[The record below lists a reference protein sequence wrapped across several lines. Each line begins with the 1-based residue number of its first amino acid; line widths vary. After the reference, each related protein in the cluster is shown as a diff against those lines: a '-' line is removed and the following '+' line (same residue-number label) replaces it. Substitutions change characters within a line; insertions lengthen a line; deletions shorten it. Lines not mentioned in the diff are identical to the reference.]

1 MIQVGNLDW
10 GHLNDIL
17 SYLAN
22 PIPKSFRL
30 LIAFSWIMLDYP
42 MSFFLLSTWSIF
54 WAGLV
59 KGIIL
64 RLSYHH
70 VSPSPKNWVFVFFRL
85 GQHLG
90 SNLGTCLDGGSG
102 FGLGLDKKKI
112 TKNEYK

>member
-64 RLSYHH
+64 RLSYPLHFIAGSLLH
-70 VSPSPKNWVFVFFRL
+70 GLKLGMGWWVAHMINKLAPAQRIRF
-85 GQHLG
+85 
-90 SNLGTCLDGGSG
+90 LDFSD
-102 FGLGLDKKKI
+102 LVW
-112 TKNEYK
+112 T

>member
-1 MIQVGNLDW
+1 MIQIVNLDF

-64 RLSYHH
+64 RLS
-70 VSPSPKNWVFVFFRL
+70 
-85 GQHLG
+85 
-90 SNLGTCLDGGSG
+90 
-102 FGLGLDKKKI
+102 
-112 TKNEYK
+112 